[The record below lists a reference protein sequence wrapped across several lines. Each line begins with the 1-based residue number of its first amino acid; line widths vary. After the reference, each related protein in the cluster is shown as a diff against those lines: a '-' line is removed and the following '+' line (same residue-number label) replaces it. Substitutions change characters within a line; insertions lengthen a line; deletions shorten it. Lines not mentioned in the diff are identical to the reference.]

1 MIKNIVDHYFIFN
14 GKSSLDFSAIIDGN
28 QTFGSAERDVEEFQ
42 IPGRNGNLTIDNGR
56 FKAKRLSYDGF
67 IVQDFENN
75 AEAFRN
81 FLTKDSGYH
90 RLEDTIHPDEYRLA
104 MYSGP
109 FDPKVIF
116 LEAGSFTI
124 TFTARPERF
133 LKSGEKEIQITTGTV
148 RLYNPTYF
156 TAKPL
161 ITVVSGTGAIN
172 VGETIITLT
181 GNPGNTI
188 IDCETEDAYNETTN
202 MNQFIERTT
211 GGFPTLPP
219 GETAIS
225 CGEDMVVLIQPRW
238 WII

>member
-1 MIKNIVDHYFIFN
+1 MIKNIVDHYFIFD
-14 GKSSLDFSAIIDGN
+14 GKSSLDFAAIIDGN

-56 FKAKRLSYDGF
+56 FKARKINYDGF

-104 MYSGP
+104 MYTGP

-124 TFTARPERF
+124 SFTARPERF
-133 LKSGEKEIQITTGTV
+133 LKSGEKEIQISQSAV
-148 RLYNPTYF
+148 KVYNPTYF
-156 TAKPL
+156 AAKPL
-161 ITVVSGTGAIN
+161 IKAVSGTGAIN
-172 VGETIITLT
+172 IGETIITLT
-181 GNPGNTI
+181 ANAGNTI
-188 IDCETEDAYNETTN
+188 VDCETEDAYRDGVN
-202 MNQFIERTT
+202 MNRFIERTT

-219 GETAIS
+219 GETSIS
-225 CGEDMVVLIQPRW
+225 CGEGMVVQIIPRW